1 MIARLLLLAVL
12 VGQPTASLAEESN
25 LIFARSIEDERPM
38 IVLGFFAFGSEESTR
53 QLASAARAG
62 DVPAEEVERSG
73 DVVEWG
79 VMFPRGTDKSAGL
92 RLIRDARTGR
102 FGPLR
107 IDLVVV
113 PIDQALDG
121 IEFDRETLILPA
133 AELTEPE

>member
-1 MIARLLLLAVL
+1 MIARLLLFAVL

-38 IVLGFFAFGSEESTR
+38 IVLGFFAFGSEDSTR

-62 DVPAEEVERSG
+62 DVRAEEVERSG

-92 RLIRDARTGR
+92 RLIRDARSGR

-107 IDLVVV
+107 IDVVVV

-121 IEFDRETLILPA
+121 IEFDHETLILPA